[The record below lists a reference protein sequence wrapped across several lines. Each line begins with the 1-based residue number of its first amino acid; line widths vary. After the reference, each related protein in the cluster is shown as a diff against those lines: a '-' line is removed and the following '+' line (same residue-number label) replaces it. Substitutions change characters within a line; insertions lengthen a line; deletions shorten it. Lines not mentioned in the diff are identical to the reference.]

1 MLKIVTA
8 MSQLNSEQLMGIY
21 LAENQKDGKLRYP
34 DSSVEEQRKRAENA
48 YLSYLREDF
57 FQQRGARYC
66 IWVIENEYKSA
77 LRLEPHKDGLLLEGL
92 GTASGDRRKGYAFCL
107 LSEVLRYLRS
117 TDCKAV
123 YSHVDKRNKPS
134 LGVHLKCGFRRISEC
149 AALVDGTVTN
159 RSCTMCYDFN

>member
-1 MLKIVTA
+1 MLKIITA

-21 LAENQKDGKLRYP
+21 LAENQKEGKLRYP
-34 DSSVEEQRKRAENA
+34 DSSAEEQQKLAENA
-48 YLSYLREDF
+48 FLSYLREDF
-57 FQQRGARYC
+57 FQQSGALYC

-92 GTASGDRRKGYAFCL
+92 GTALDDRRKGYAFSL
-107 LSEVLRYLRS
+107 LSEVLGYLHS
-117 TDCKAV
+117 TGCKAV
-123 YSHVDKRNKPS
+123 YSHVGKHNEPS

-149 AALVDGTVTN
+149 ATLVDGTVTN